1 MMRLTIIMVVL
12 LATLQVLVPY
22 GWFMVR
28 PVLGWVVIVLGLIGC
43 LFPII
48 PGIPLII
55 VGSAMVGQ
63 RNPII
68 RWTRV
73 KGKLLFRAWA
83 SLRVPVIGTIGR
95 WIWRIQQEISRQYRH
110 LLWWQQEQRKKK
122 LQKKWQKQRER
133 HLIKQRR
140 AIPVTIANVG
150 PLER

>member
-1 MMRLTIIMVVL
+1 MMMRLAMIMVVL

-28 PVLGWVVIVLGLIGC
+28 PVFGWLVITVGLIGC

-48 PGIPLII
+48 PGIPLLI

-63 RNPII
+63 RNRVI

-73 KGKLLFRAWA
+73 NGRRFFRSWA
-83 SLRVPVIGTIGR
+83 TLRIPLIGTIGR

-110 LLWWQQEQRKKK
+110 LRWWQQEQR
-122 LQKKWQKQRER
+122 QKKQQQRWQKQREK
-133 HLIKQRR
+133 HLKKQQHK
-140 AIPVTIANVG
+140 IPVPIAV
-150 PLER
+150 EDSCS